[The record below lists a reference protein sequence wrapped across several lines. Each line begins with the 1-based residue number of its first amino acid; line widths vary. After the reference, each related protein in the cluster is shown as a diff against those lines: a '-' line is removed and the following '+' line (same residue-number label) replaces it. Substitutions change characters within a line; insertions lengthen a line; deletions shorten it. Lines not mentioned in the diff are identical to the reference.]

1 MRRSAVALLRTGAL
15 LSARVSCGLQMTERS
30 LSFAAP
36 PRALTRDE
44 VRAVDERAI
53 RMGLPGVVLME
64 NAALGL
70 TEVVCEELA
79 KLGAPAGAAVGI
91 VAKTGN
97 NGGDGFVLARQLMLR
112 GYSARVAYCGE
123 RASAKRETDAGINLS
138 VLENM
143 AGSSITDVASG
154 EELTRVLND
163 WSDAVLLVD
172 CLYGTGLAQPLR
184 PDGVALVNALDAA
197 VQPKIACDLP
207 SGLDCDTGVPLG
219 AAVKAERTVT
229 FVARKKGFDVEG
241 SEAYTG
247 RVTVAPIGC
256 AEESWAHVV

>member
-1 MRRSAVALLRTGAL
+1 
-15 LSARVSCGLQMTERS
+15 
-30 LSFAAP
+30 
-36 PRALTRDE
+36 
-44 VRAVDERAI
+44 
-53 RMGLPGVVLME
+53 ME

-247 RVTVAPIGC
+247 KVTVVPIRC